1 MKRFTHEPATRTRFY
16 LFLILSVLGAMIGP
30 AFAQAERA
38 PGLTQTVVSASI
50 PSNSTPAFGEF
61 ITVVIAID
69 MSGMA
74 PPNNFLTSFKGSL
87 NWNPEVLLYI
97 SNSGLLNGFVGYVND
112 IITPNGSMDFNG
124 ESEIGAGGVFD
135 ILEITLKVV
144 GGAGSWSAL
153 DLEYWDMNS
162 GAQSLLPF
170 LIIVDGQIAT
180 IGSNNNPP
188 QLQPIED
195 QGVVAGQILEVEISA
210 TDPDGDAITLT
221 VNNLPAFG
229 SFIDHGDGS
238 GTITFAPTI
247 GDVGAYPNIEV
258 IAADDGIPSLQD
270 TVHFSLWVM
279 QNFISAV
286 VPSDSLPSPGD
297 TLAVAINFDMNG
309 MAPPCHLLGAFD
321 GILHWDP
328 MILQYVG
335 ASGFLQGFSGVVN
348 TTNAATGEL
357 RFNAAK
363 PPGQAGQFDVVIF
376 YYLVTGSPG
385 APVMMDL
392 AYFSVSPAICFINIM
407 PFLIIVDGQIA
418 VVGDNNNPPV
428 LQAIED
434 QTAIE
439 ITPLAVE
446 VIAADPDSDVIT
458 LMVNNLPSFG
468 SFIDHGD
475 GSGTITFTA
484 GLHSDTGAYS
494 NIEVIAA
501 DDGVPPLQD
510 TVYFSLTVIPIF
522 PSALV
527 PSDTLPAPGDTLA
540 VAVNFDLTRLSPPEN
555 IMGSFTGFLHWDPS
569 VLQYVGN
576 SGLLQ
581 GFIGSVFNLDPVQG
595 TLKFNGVSN
604 TPQGGQFDVLIFYY
618 LVTGD
623 PGAPVIMDLG
633 YQAMNCFLCFNN
645 SLLVLVTPLDGQI
658 AVVGNPAVLTDSL
671 PPDCI
676 TLGVNPGPPVT
687 LDIALQ
693 DTGSGLAQV
702 QTLTLVNAALNVP
715 PFTPGTTEQIILT
728 AAKVNQTQPS
738 TVLIEAFDLAGN
750 SVVCDPVYM
759 QAAAGIPGE
768 FDLAQNYPN
777 PFNPATTIRFQL
789 PPTGQA
795 ANRLVTLKIYD
806 ITGRLVKTLLR
817 ESLPAGYYTVPWD
830 GTGERGEGVAGGV
843 YLYRLSAGD
852 YVKTRKM
859 LLVK

>member
-1 MKRFTHEPATRTRFY
+1 
-16 LFLILSVLGAMIGP
+16 MIGP

-38 PGLTQTVVSASI
+38 PARAQAVVSSLI
-50 PSNSTPAFGEF
+50 PSTTYPAPGETLEVAVHVDMTGMPAPNNLLGSFTGYLNWDPLMMYYVGNSGALQGFTGVVSDLNAANGALMFTGAKATGQGGAFEVF
-61 ITVVIAID
+61 IFYFIVAGPPGAPVNLD
-69 MSGMA
+69 LDYSGMA
-74 PPNNFLTSFKGSL
+74 
-87 NWNPEVLLYI
+87 
-97 SNSGLLNGFVGYVND
+97 
-112 IITPNGSMDFNG
+112 
-124 ESEIGAGGVFD
+124 A
-135 ILEITLKVV
+135 
-144 GGAGSWSAL
+144 
-153 DLEYWDMNS
+153 
-162 GAQSLLPF
+162 AQTFINLLPY
-170 LIIVDGQIAT
+170 LTIVDGQIAVV
-180 IGSNNNPP
+180 GGNNNPP
-188 QLQPIED
+188 VLQPIED
-195 QGVVAGQILEVEISA
+195 QAVIAGQTLEVEISA
-210 TDPDGDAITLT
+210 TDPDGDAITLAA
-221 VNNLPAFG
+221 NNLPDFG
-229 SFIDHGDGS
+229 SFVDHGDGS

-247 GDVGAYPNIEV
+247 DDIGAYPDIEV

-309 MAPPCHLLGAFD
+309 MAPPCHLLGGFN
-321 GILHWDP
+321 GTLEWDP
-328 MILQYVG
+328 MVLQYVG
-335 ASGFLQGFSGVVN
+335 ASGFLQGFNGAVN
-348 TTNAATGEL
+348 TTNAAAGEL
-357 RFNAAK
+357 GFNGLK
-363 PPGQAGQFDVVIF
+363 QGGQAGQFDVVIF

-385 APVMMDL
+385 DPVMMDL
-392 AYFSVSPAICFINIM
+392 SYFSVSPAICFINIM

-418 VVGDNNNPPV
+418 VVVGNNNPPQ
-428 LQAIED
+428 LQPIED

-446 VIAADPDSDVIT
+446 VFAADPDSDSIT
-458 LMVNNLPSFG
+458 LTVNNLPSFG

-501 DDGVPPLQD
+501 DNGVPPLQD
-510 TVYFSLTVIPIF
+510 TVYFSVTVIPIF
-522 PSALV
+522 PSALI
-527 PSDTLPAPGDTLA
+527 PSDTMPLPGDTLA
-540 VAVNFDLTRLSPPEN
+540 VAVNFDLTRLSPPIN
-555 IMGSFTGFLHWDPS
+555 LLGNFTGSLNWDPA

-581 GFIGSVFNLDPVQG
+581 GFTGSVFNLDPIQG
-595 TLKFNGVSN
+595 TLKFSGAKAAG
-604 TPQGGQFDVLIFYY
+604 QGGQFDVLIFYY

-623 PGAPVIMDLG
+623 PGDPVIMDLG
-633 YQAMNCFLCFNN
+633 YQAMNCPFCFDNY
-645 SLLVLVTPLDGQI
+645 LLILVTPLDGQI

-693 DTGSGLAQV
+693 DSGSGLAQV

-728 AAKVNQTQPS
+728 AAKINQTQPS

-806 ITGRLVKTLLR
+806 ITGRLVKTLLH

-830 GTGERGEGVAGGV
+830 GTGERGETAAGGV

>member
-1 MKRFTHEPATRTRFY
+1 MKRFSHEPGTRKRFY
-16 LFLILSVLGAMIGP
+16 LFLIFSVLGAMIGP

-38 PGLTQTVVSASI
+38 PALAQTVVSSLI
-50 PSNSTPAFGEF
+50 PSTTYPAPGE
-61 ITVVIAID
+61 TLEVAVHVD
-69 MSGMA
+69 MTGMPA
-74 PPNNFLTSFKGSL
+74 PNNLLGSFTGYL
-87 NWNPEVLLYI
+87 NWDPLMMYYVG
-97 SNSGLLNGFVGYVND
+97 NSGALQGFTGVVSDLNAA
-112 IITPNGSMDFNG
+112 NGALMFT
-124 ESEIGAGGVFD
+124 GAKATGQ
-135 ILEITLKVV
+135 
-144 GGAGSWSAL
+144 GGAFEVFIFYYIVAGPPGAPVNL
-153 DLEYWDMNS
+153 DLEYS
-162 GAQSLLPF
+162 GMAAAQTFINLLPY
-170 LIIVDGQIAT
+170 LTIVDGQIAVV
-180 IGSNNNPP
+180 GGNNNPP
-188 QLQPIED
+188 VLQPIED
-195 QGVVAGQILEVEISA
+195 QAVIAGQTLEVEISA
-210 TDPDGDAITLT
+210 TDPDDDTITLAA
-221 VNNLPAFG
+221 NNLPDFG
-229 SFIDHGDGS
+229 SFVDHGDGS

-247 GDVGAYPNIEV
+247 EDIGAYPDIEV
-258 IAADDGIPSLQD
+258 IAADDGIPALQD

-309 MAPPCHLLGAFD
+309 MTPPCDLLGAFD
-321 GILHWDP
+321 GILHWNP

-357 RFNAAK
+357 RFNASK

-385 APVMMDL
+385 DPVMMDL

-446 VIAADPDSDVIT
+446 VFAADPDGDVIT
-458 LMVNNLPSFG
+458 LTVNNLPSFG

-484 GLHSDTGAYS
+484 GLHSDTGTYS

-510 TVYFSLTVIPIF
+510 TTYFSLTVVPIF

-527 PSDTLPAPGDTLA
+527 PSDTMPAPGDTLA

-581 GFIGSVFNLDPVQG
+581 GFTGSVFNLDPVQG
-595 TLKFNGVSN
+595 TLKFNGASN

-702 QTLTLVNAALNVP
+702 QTLTLLNATLTVP
-715 PFTPGTTEQIILT
+715 PFTPGTTDQIILT
-728 AAKVNQTQPS
+728 ATKINQTQPS

-789 PPTGQA
+789 PT
-795 ANRLVTLKIYD
+795 NRLVTLKIYD

-817 ESLPAGYYTVPWD
+817 ESLPAGYYTVAWD
-830 GTGERGEGVAGGV
+830 GSGERDEAVAGGV
-843 YLYRLSAGD
+843 YLYRLAAGD
-852 YVKTRKM
+852 YIKTRKM

>member
-1 MKRFTHEPATRTRFY
+1 
-16 LFLILSVLGAMIGP
+16 MIRP

-38 PGLTQTVVSASI
+38 PGHTQNVVSSSI
-50 PSNSTPAFGEF
+50 PSNSTPVFGEF
-61 ITVVIAID
+61 ITVAISID

-74 PPNNFLTSFKGSL
+74 PPNNFLNSFIGSL
-87 NWNPEVLLYI
+87 NWDPEVLQYI

-135 ILEITLKVV
+135 ILEITLKVT
-144 GGAGSWSAL
+144 GGAGSASAL

-170 LIIVDGQIAT
+170 LIIVAGQITVA
-180 IGSNNNPP
+180 GSNNNPP
-188 QLQPIED
+188 VLQPIED

-210 TDPDGDAITLT
+210 TDPDGNAITLA
-221 VNNLPAFG
+221 VGNLPAFG

-238 GTITFAPTI
+238 GTITFAPMI
-247 GDVGAYPNIEV
+247 ADVGAYDNIKV
-258 IAADDGIPSLQD
+258 IAADNGAPPLQD
-270 TVHFSLWVM
+270 TVYFSFWVM
-279 QNFISAV
+279 DNFISTV

-309 MAPPCHLLGAFD
+309 MAPPCHLLGGFN
-321 GILHWDP
+321 GTLEWDP
-328 MILQYVG
+328 MVLQYVG
-335 ASGFLQGFSGVVN
+335 ASGFLQGFNGAVN
-348 TTNAATGEL
+348 TTNAAAGEL
-357 RFNAAK
+357 GFNGLK
-363 PPGQAGQFDVVIF
+363 QGGQAGQFDVVIF

-385 APVMMDL
+385 DPVMMDL
-392 AYFSVSPAICFINIM
+392 EYFSVSPAICFINIM

-418 VVGDNNNPPV
+418 VVGSNNNPPQ
-428 LQAIED
+428 LQPIED

-446 VIAADPDSDVIT
+446 VFAVDPDSDTIA
-458 LMVNNLPSFG
+458 LAVNNLPSFG

-501 DDGVPPLQD
+501 DNGVPPLQD
-510 TVYFSLTVIPIF
+510 TVYFSVTVIPIF

-555 IMGSFTGFLHWDPS
+555 IMGTFTGFLNWDPA

-581 GFIGSVFNLDPVQG
+581 GFIGSVFNLDPIQG
-595 TLKFNGVSN
+595 TLRFNGASN

-618 LVTGD
+618 RVAGEPGD
-623 PGAPVIMDLG
+623 PVIMDLG

-676 TLGVNPGPPVT
+676 TLGVNPGPPIT
-687 LDIALQ
+687 LEIALQ

-702 QTLTLVNAALNVP
+702 QTLTLVNATLNVP

-728 AAKVNQTQPS
+728 AAKINQTQPS
-738 TVLIEAFDLAGN
+738 TVLIEALDLAGN

-759 QAAAGIPGE
+759 QVATATPGE

-777 PFNPATTIRFQL
+777 PFNPATTIGFQL
-789 PPTGQA
+789 P

-817 ESLPAGYYTVPWD
+817 ESLPAGYYAIPWD
-830 GTGERGEGVAGGV
+830 GTGERGEAVAGGV
-843 YLYRLSAGD
+843 YLYRLAAGD